1 MKYLRVLIE
10 ELAFMTE
17 PEDLLV
23 SPPAEFATIPV
34 YGISI
39 GIGGP
44 TMIER
49 NSVVYA
55 STFSP
60 YLECVCKVQVCD
72 RSQDMS
78 LASAIFAAAYE
89 EPGHGKRKSNDL
101 LEHEGI
107 QQPLRCMSFA
117 WMRSDRH

>member
-1 MKYLRVLIE
+1 MRESKFLTSDTPELEKRHGALKYLRVLIE
-10 ELAFMTE
+10 ALAFMTE

-23 SPPAEFATIPV
+23 LSPPAEFATIPV
-34 YGISI
+34 HGISI

-44 TMIER
+44 IMIER

-55 STFSP
+55 SSFSP
-60 YLECVCKVQVCD
+60 YLECVCRVQVCD

-89 EPGHGKRKSNDL
+89 E
-101 LEHEGI
+101 
-107 QQPLRCMSFA
+107 Q
-117 WMRSDRH
+117 